1 MAKSH
6 PSSLT
11 ISVVDEPLDVIDNL
25 LQETSTVDETIPPAT
40 LREWRT
46 NLVEVSVAVSY
57 AIGVLSVDRKYLERC
72 RLDPGEEVL
81 QDLVDNLSQILASS
95 WVGGGWSLA
104 PDASTSVWAA
114 EQLVTNESSVLLTLH
129 AELATSDLG
138 DPQQLADLLLRI
150 QDFHAQLTLRR
161 SQLEAR
167 IRSIQSAMLRHYK
180 SGTASTTDWLA

>member
-95 WVGGGWSLA
+95 WVGG
-104 PDASTSVWAA
+104 
-114 EQLVTNESSVLLTLH
+114 
-129 AELATSDLG
+129 
-138 DPQQLADLLLRI
+138 
-150 QDFHAQLTLRR
+150 
-161 SQLEAR
+161 
-167 IRSIQSAMLRHYK
+167 
-180 SGTASTTDWLA
+180 